1 MELTLNSI
9 DFAENRPL
17 DGYSSG
23 GELYF
28 AVGDGFFPSEH
39 WYDCAYLDLKT
50 WLPRLISFGNNHT
63 DSCELPFMDGS
74 YAVRLIRNKD
84 GIIQVDFMSNAKII
98 ISQQD
103 ADISLLLKSALS
115 CCRKYD
121 RFLYENG
128 KSNRFQEEIK
138 TLTKLLDT

>member
-1 MELTLNSI
+1 MELILNSI
-9 DFAENRPL
+9 DFAENRPS
-17 DGYSSG
+17 DGFSSG

-50 WLPRLISFGNNHT
+50 WLPRLISFGSNHT
-63 DSCELPFMDGS
+63 DRCELPFMDGS
-74 YAVRLIRNKD
+74 YAVRLIRNND
-84 GIIQVDFMSNAKII
+84 RIIHADFMSNAKII

-138 TLTKLLDT
+138 TLIKLLDT

>member
-1 MELTLNSI
+1 MELILNSI
-9 DFAENRPL
+9 DFAENRPS

-28 AVGDGFFPSEH
+28 TVGEGFFPSEH

-50 WLPRLISFGNNHT
+50 WLPRLISFGSNHT
-63 DSCELPFMDGS
+63 DSCELSFMDGS

-84 GIIQVDFMSNAKII
+84 GIIQVDFMSNAKIS

-121 RFLYENG
+121 RFLYENR

-138 TLTKLLDT
+138 TLIKLLDT

>member
-1 MELTLNSI
+1 MELILNSI
-9 DFAENRPL
+9 DFAENRPS
-17 DGYSSG
+17 DGFSSG

-28 AVGDGFFPSEH
+28 AVGEGFFPSEH
-39 WYDCAYLDLKT
+39 WYDSAWLDLKT
-50 WLPRLISFGNNHT
+50 WLPRLISFGSNHT
-63 DSCELPFMDGS
+63 DSCELPFMDGP
-74 YAVRLIRNKD
+74 YTLRLIRQKD
-84 GIIQVDFMSNAKII
+84 GTIHTDFLFNTAVVRSL
-98 ISQQD
+98 QD
-103 ADISLLLKSALS
+103 LNVRLLLKSALS